1 MTAFHVERFGVHE
14 ISQGIMILIP
24 ALPIKYNVSYLNK
37 LYKGSISLPLFLIQ
51 YKNEEQSQ
59 V

>member
-37 LYKGSISLPLFLIQ
+37 LYKG
-51 YKNEEQSQ
+51 
-59 V
+59 